1 MFVFG
6 RRGLLL
12 GGFLC
17 QSVILLLLYYFS
29 YYFMWCPKYNNY
41 ILVIPTH
48 PTYGLFAFDTGAL
61 RPVDL

>member
-6 RRGLLL
+6 RRGLLFG

-29 YYFMWCPKYNNY
+29 YYFKLCGVLNIIIIY
-41 ILVIPTH
+41 
-48 PTYGLFAFDTGAL
+48 
-61 RPVDL
+61 